1 MIVFFPSL
9 LHLFVLIDASWM
21 RSAKRKQNI
30 YALIPRRH
38 GIRQRWLLHFHNF
51 AFWWCGI
58 KSLDWL
64 RLRSFLM
71 LSDFISEFQSTF
83 NVQFLEKKKHSFS
96 YIRKHSLA
104 KKFLFEIKLQY
115 NEHTRVWVKCSLRN
129 FRGEATN
136 SSLCNYVM
144 QKIQW
149 RISHI
154 FIPYS
159 QIYVQ
164 SELIINKMP
173 FENKLNG
180 LFGIFY

>member
-21 RSAKRKQNI
+21 RSAQRKQNI

-83 NVQFLEKKKHSFS
+83 NVQFLEKKNILLATFANIRLLRSFCLKLS
-96 YIRKHSLA
+96 FNTTSTHE
-104 KKFLFEIKLQY
+104 FELNAPYEIS
-115 NEHTRVWVKCSLRN
+115 EVKQPTLV
-129 FRGEATN
+129 FVT
-136 SSLCNYVM
+136 M
-144 QKIQW
+144 
-149 RISHI
+149 
-154 FIPYS
+154 
-159 QIYVQ
+159 
-164 SELIINKMP
+164 
-173 FENKLNG
+173 
-180 LFGIFY
+180 